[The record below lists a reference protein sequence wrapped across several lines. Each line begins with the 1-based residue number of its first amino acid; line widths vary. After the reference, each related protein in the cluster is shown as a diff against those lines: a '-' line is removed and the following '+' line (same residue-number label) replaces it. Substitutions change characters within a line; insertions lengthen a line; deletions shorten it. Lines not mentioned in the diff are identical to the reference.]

1 MPARK
6 SAARGGSEQ
15 QTTRRRSPSDT
26 SPAFP
31 YTTRPGALRKFLA
44 EVPRRPRPAKINRE
58 LIASWGISNAEAAS
72 GIVRVLRDVGLTN
85 SSNEPTDAYTAF
97 MHAGTGPAVLGQ
109 KIREVYAPLFG
120 AALEPHK
127 ESAAALKNLFNIH
140 SGGAAA
146 TIELQIQTFKALCDY
161 ADFSAVAPTGSTPAA
176 GAPLSSST
184 PSGGS
189 VTGIPAGGLA
199 SIHIDLHIHLPENKS
214 SREYQYIIQ
223 DIARFIYRSPEEGA
237 AGERE

>member
-1 MPARK
+1 MPIRRK
-6 SAARGGSEQ
+6 AARDESDSK
-15 QTTRRRSPSDT
+15 TPRRRTHADT
-26 SPAFP
+26 TPAFP

-58 LIASWGISNAEAAS
+58 LIASWGISNNEAAS
-72 GIVRVLRDVGLTN
+72 GIVRVLRDLGLTT
-85 SSNEPTDAYTAF
+85 SSNDPTDAYTAF
-97 MHAGTGPAVLGQ
+97 MHAGTGPSILGQ

-127 ESAAALKNLFNIH
+127 ESSAALKNLFNIH

-161 ADFSAVAPTGSTPAA
+161 ADLTGTAAVPSGAATGSPSTTGVATSTA
-176 GAPLSSST
+176 ISSTVGGAP
-184 PSGGS
+184 
-189 VTGIPAGGLA
+189 

-214 SREYQYIIQ
+214 SRDYQYIMQ
-223 DIARFIYRSPEEGA
+223 DIAKFIFRSPDEGVPSD
-237 AGERE
+237 RE